1 MKYYNETVPF
11 KVAKRLKDAG
21 FPQVDT
27 LVLYKSSG
35 DGETGEILDKTG
47 CIYAPCYASAI
58 DWLIERGL
66 SVEVFRYVRKWK
78 SCVDLIRDG
87 RKTQFFAPK
96 ESWHEAADCAIL
108 WALKALKK

>member
-1 MKYYNETVPF
+1 MKYYNEIVPF

-58 DWLIERGL
+58 DWLLGLGVSVEIFRATGTRWRSCACDIERHETLFCGFEKEWRRGL
-66 SVEVFRYVRKWK
+66 VLS
-78 SCVDLIRDG
+78 
-87 RKTQFFAPK
+87 
-96 ESWHEAADCAIL
+96 
-108 WALKALKK
+108 